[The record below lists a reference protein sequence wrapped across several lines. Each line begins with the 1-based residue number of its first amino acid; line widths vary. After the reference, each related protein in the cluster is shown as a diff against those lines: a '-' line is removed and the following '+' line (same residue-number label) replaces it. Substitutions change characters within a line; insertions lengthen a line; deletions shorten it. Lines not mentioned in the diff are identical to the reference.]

1 MNIKDL
7 TGVAILVAE
16 DEEINFMYFKEI
28 LSRAHILIYHA
39 LNGAEAVDL
48 FHKNDDIDLVL
59 MDIKMPVMD
68 GVEAAQIIK
77 NEKKETPIIA
87 LTAYALEGD
96 REKFIQ
102 AGFDDYL
109 SKPVT
114 IKDLMDKI
122 EKFISNKSNLS

>member
-7 TGVAILVAE
+7 TGVRILVAE
-16 DEEINFMYFKEI
+16 DEEINFLYFKEI
-28 LSRAHILIYHA
+28 LTRAHVTIYHA

-48 FHKNDDIDLVL
+48 FHKHEDIDLIL
-59 MDIKMPVMD
+59 MDIKMPIMD
-68 GVEAAQIIK
+68 GLEAAHIIK
-77 NEKKETPIIA
+77 NEKKSTSIIA

-96 REKFIQ
+96 REKFLK

-114 IKDLMDKI
+114 VKALMDKI
-122 EKFISNKSNLS
+122 ELFVSNKFNLS